1 MTELYYYQIHGIV
14 YGEPLEMTNEEATAR
29 NEKLAQGMV
38 RGRWRRAHEFIL
50 IDEVKVCEV
59 ERGARRRR

>member
-14 YGEPLEMTNEEATAR
+14 YGEAREMTTEAATAR

-38 RGRWRRAHEFIL
+38 HGRWRRAHEFNL
-50 IDEVKVCEV
+50 LDEVKLCEV
-59 ERGARRRR
+59 ERGTKRT

>member
-14 YGEPLEMTNEEATAR
+14 YGEPLAMTTEEATAR

-59 ERGARRRR
+59 ERRARTR

>member
-14 YGEPLEMTNEEATAR
+14 YGEPREMTTEEATAR
-29 NEKLAQGMV
+29 NEKLVQGMV
-38 RGRWRRAHEFIL
+38 HGRWRRAHEFIL

-59 ERGARRRR
+59 ERGRAR